1 MWGPGAIIRPRPWG
15 FTLPLSLTH
24 HFPLHPL
31 NPFSF
36 RIYILYLIFIRFLL
50 FIRPILYPIRP
61 FLIRSTLGPSYYS
74 AFPFFTRPIF
84 QPSYY
89 SLVPLFTRPII
100 HPSYLAVLNLSY
112 QAFNLFPINI
122 SILLILLICNH
133 FIFSLFIEHIL
144 R

>member
-31 NPFSF
+31 NLFSF
-36 RIYILYLIFIRFLL
+36 RIYIRLLL

-61 FLIRSTLGPSYYS
+61 FLIRSTLGPCYYS

-100 HPSYLAVLNLSY
+100 HTSYLSY

-122 SILLILLICNH
+122 SILLD
-133 FIFSLFIEHIL
+133 FINM
-144 R
+144 